1 MEPTADQRDDLE
13 YILESIIKKIPRF
26 VGLANSFQKKQVPID
41 DISDF
46 VLGLIWENFSRKCV
60 DYNTNYVKTHAG
72 TTKAEHIMDLAGIT
86 IDIFQTDA
94 KSIKELIKTELSK
107 N

>member
-1 MEPTADQRDDLE
+1 
-13 YILESIIKKIPRF
+13 
-26 VGLANSFQKKQVPID
+26 
-41 DISDF
+41 
-46 VLGLIWENFSRKCV
+46 
-60 DYNTNYVKTHAG
+60 
-72 TTKAEHIMDLAGIT
+72 MDLAGIT